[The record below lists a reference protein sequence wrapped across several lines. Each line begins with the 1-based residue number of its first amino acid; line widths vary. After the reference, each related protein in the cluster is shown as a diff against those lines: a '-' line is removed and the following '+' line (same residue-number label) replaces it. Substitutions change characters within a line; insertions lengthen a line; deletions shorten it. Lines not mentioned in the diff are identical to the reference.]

1 MNQNDSH
8 MESITVRDLRTAFP
22 KIEKILAGGESVEVR
37 KRNRVVGVLSPP
49 PERRKITMPDFAARM
64 GKIFPDMQDRGIVR
78 ALLEDRDT

>member
-1 MNQNDSH
+1 MNQNDSR
-8 MESITVRDLRTAFP
+8 MESITVRDLRTSFP

-49 PERRKITMPDFAARM
+49 PERRKIIMPDFAARM
-64 GKIFPDMQDRGIVR
+64 GKVFPDMEDRGIVR